1 MVAAGDDG
9 AHVLVQPPEMVALDS
24 WTAPKDGSTAH
35 SDNRV
40 GIAVVGLGCRGA
52 LDGADVHKVDRDGS
66 THKFGTA
73 AAVYEEVVTYY
84 NSNFCSNININ
95 HRIYYHS

>member
-9 AHVLVQPPEMVALDS
+9 AHVLVQPPEMVALES
-24 WTAPKDGSTAH
+24 WTAPKDGSTAR

-40 GIAVVGLGCRGA
+40 GIAAVGLGRRGA
-52 LDGADVHKVDRDGS
+52 LDGS

-84 NSNFCSNININ
+84 NSDL
-95 HRIYYHS
+95 